1 MKKQEYHLKDS
12 ELATLDTNKNQQALL
27 KHIRDCPFCSKRLA
41 QILQK
46 DILPAPHYLKQNIL
60 AKKQY
65 LKRKKQEFTAYCI
78 KIGLAVAA
86 CLAIIFLSNPTENF
100 SSLERYPP
108 KATTIPETI
117 EKPKRDLSQDIYRG
131 TTIINQKIID
141 FTDNLTHITF

>member
-65 LKRKKQEFTAYCI
+65 LKRKKQEFTVYCI

-86 CLAIIFLSNPTENF
+86 CLAIIFLSNPTALINPYSF
-100 SSLERYPP
+100 SIYNCIIM
-108 KATTIPETI
+108 TILFYYSPI
-117 EKPKRDLSQDIYRG
+117 
-131 TTIINQKIID
+131 
-141 FTDNLTHITF
+141 

>member
-12 ELATLDTNKNQQALL
+12 ELATLDTNKNRQALL
-27 KHIRDCPFCSKRLA
+27 KHIRDCPFCSKRLV

-46 DILPAPHYLKQNIL
+46 DIVPAPHYLKQSIL

-65 LKRKKQEFTAYCI
+65 LKQKKQEFTVYCI
-78 KIGLAVAA
+78 KIGFSVAA
-86 CLAIIFLSNPTENF
+86 CLAIIFLSNTTENF

-108 KATTIPETI
+108 KTTTIPEI
-117 EKPKRDLSQDIYRG
+117 MEKPKRDLSQDIYRG